1 MTDIHSA
8 VSIRKQE
15 KPLWLLDAISIPNPF
30 KWTSLSTLNYS
41 YIKLIF
47 LPHPC

>member
-8 VSIRKQE
+8 LSIRKQE

-30 KWTSLSTLNYS
+30 KQISLSTLDYS
-41 YIKLIF
+41 CIKHIF
-47 LPHPC
+47 LLCPH

>member
-8 VSIRKQE
+8 ISIRKQE

-30 KWTSLSTLNYS
+30 KQTHLSTLDYS
-41 YIKLIF
+41 CVNHIF
-47 LPHPC
+47 LPRPH

>member
-30 KWTSLSTLNYS
+30 KQISLSTLDYS
-41 YIKLIF
+41 CIKRIF
-47 LPHPC
+47 LPCPH